1 MHQSLQPSS
10 KNNPMRNKL
19 TDSLFRMGT
28 ALAAFMVIATI
39 IFITVEVYTSSAPAL
54 AQFGWRFFTTSVWNP
69 VANIFGSLPFIWG
82 TLITSILAL
91 CIAIPFSLATAIF
104 ISEVAP
110 SWMKKPISF
119 MVELL
124 AAIPSVVYGLWA
136 IYVLIPLL
144 QKHVQLPLSTKFGNI
159 ALFEGPAI
167 GSSMLS
173 AVLVLAIMVI
183 PYITAVAR
191 DVISSCPQSQ
201 REASMGLG
209 ATRWETIRHIVL
221 RYSRVGI
228 FAAIMLGYG
237 RAVGETMAVTM
248 VIGNRP
254 SISMSLFQPGY
265 TMASVIANE
274 FSEADAILHYSSL
287 STIGL
292 CLLVITLLINIIAR
306 MLIWRV
312 TKSGDKT
319 A

>member
-1 MHQSLQPSS
+1 MHQSWQTNGRKRSV
-10 KNNPMRNKL
+10 RNRL
-19 TDSLFRMGT
+19 SDSLFRAGT
-28 ALAAFMVIATI
+28 AIAAVTVISTVA
-39 IFITVEVYTSSAPAL
+39 FISTQIYLSAAPAL
-54 AQFGWRFFTTSVWNP
+54 NHFGWQFFTTVIWNP
-69 VANIFGSLPFIWG
+69 VMDVYGGLPFIWG
-82 TLITSILAL
+82 TLVTSVLAL

-104 ISEVAP
+104 ISEIAP

-144 QKHVQLPLSTKFGNI
+144 QKYVQQPMATKFGNI
-159 ALFEGPAI
+159 PIFAGPAI
-167 GSSMLS
+167 GPSVLS
-173 AVLVLAIMVI
+173 AVLVLAVMVI

-209 ATRWETIRHIVL
+209 ATRWETIRDIVM

-254 SISMSLFQPGY
+254 SICMSIFQPGY

-274 FSEADAILHYSSL
+274 FSEADAVLHYSSL

-292 CLLVITLLINIIAR
+292 CLLVITLIINVFAR
-306 MLIWRV
+306 LLIWRV
-312 TKSGDKT
+312 TKPRNKPS
-319 A
+319 